1 MFIIKFILFLFL
13 FGIIAVVA
21 TVVRLWWSVRKMQ
34 DKIRRGTEG
43 MNQQTTGRATSEGD
57 ILTDTRDPER
67 ANRKIIDDDEGED
80 VDYVEEK

>member
-21 TVVRLWWSVRKMQ
+21 TVVRVWWSVRKMQ

-43 MNQQTTGRATSEGD
+43 MNQQTTGRTTSEGD
-57 ILTDTRDPER
+57 ILTDTRAPER
-67 ANRKIIDDDEGED
+67 VNRKIIDDDEGEY
-80 VDYVEEK
+80 VDYVEES

>member
-21 TVVRLWWSVRKMQ
+21 TVVRVWWSVRKMQ

-43 MNQQTTGRATSEGD
+43 MNQQTTGHGTSEGD
-57 ILTDTRDPER
+57 ILTDPRDPER
-67 ANRKIIDDDEGED
+67 ANRKIIDDDEGEY